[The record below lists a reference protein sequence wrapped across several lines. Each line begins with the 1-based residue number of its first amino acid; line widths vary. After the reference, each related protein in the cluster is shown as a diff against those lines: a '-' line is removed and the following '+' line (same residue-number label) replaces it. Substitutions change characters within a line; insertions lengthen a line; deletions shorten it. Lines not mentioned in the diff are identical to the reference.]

1 MMKGSWFSPEV
12 GTHRQIN
19 PYLVNSSS
27 PEELEPLLAADHHD
41 RVQRGRVLR
50 RQVEVVL
57 GYLRRSWQNAEKP
70 PSVGDALELVVARN
84 LEVETGACD
93 EVLHGLGDENLGR
106 PGVRRHPRTDRDRDT
121 RVHAG
126 MRFGASHVADCF
138 RYAEIEGT

>member
-41 RVQRGRVLR
+41 RVRRGRVLR

-84 LEVETGACD
+84 LEVRREPATRSFTVWET
-93 EVLHGLGDENLGR
+93 
-106 PGVRRHPRTDRDRDT
+106 RTSDGP
-121 RVHAG
+121 A
-126 MRFGASHVADCF
+126 FGATRAP
-138 RYAEIEGT
+138 IETVIPAFTQACGLVQAT